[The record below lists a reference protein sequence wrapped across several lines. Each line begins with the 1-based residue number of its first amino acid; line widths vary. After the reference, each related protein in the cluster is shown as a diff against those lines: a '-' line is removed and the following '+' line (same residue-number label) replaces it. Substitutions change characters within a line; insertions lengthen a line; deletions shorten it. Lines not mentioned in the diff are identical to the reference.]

1 MAFIHNKILPKPK
14 TTVKKGQRVEMQD
27 EKALEGGK
35 PKRKRNKQSDE
46 IQKHKTTVR
55 FPSKSTRTEK
65 RWLLIVKEKLKPAT
79 LTKPLVW
86 FYFTST
92 YKRTITSP
100 FRLLASR
107 SKPWGAKTVDIHD
120 YPLCRYMNNETKK
133 YLWNMRHHAEPR
145 PCAIFKI
152 RPSLIIAPGHS
163 LQCSRLISFAAVR
176 KHDGCIEG

>member
-1 MAFIHNKILPKPK
+1 MTFIHNKILPKPK

-79 LTKPLVW
+79 LTKPLV
-86 FYFTST
+86 
-92 YKRTITSP
+92 
-100 FRLLASR
+100 
-107 SKPWGAKTVDIHD
+107 
-120 YPLCRYMNNETKK
+120 
-133 YLWNMRHHAEPR
+133 
-145 PCAIFKI
+145 
-152 RPSLIIAPGHS
+152 
-163 LQCSRLISFAAVR
+163 
-176 KHDGCIEG
+176 